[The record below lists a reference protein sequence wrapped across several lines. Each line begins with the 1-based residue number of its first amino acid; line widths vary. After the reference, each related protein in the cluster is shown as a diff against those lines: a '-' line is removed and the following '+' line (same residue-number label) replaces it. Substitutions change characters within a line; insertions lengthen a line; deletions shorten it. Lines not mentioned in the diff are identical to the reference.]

1 MVGVLQSAQSGSA
14 PLVATPNFLFDQ
26 IREATA
32 LRFAEKKV
40 QIDEVFEARA
50 ASLNAESDRFINVKA
65 QINNANAAV
74 ENGQDSIA
82 EIRNTLL
89 EIRTPVALAAEPDE
103 DIEFRATEFDL
114 ALNSINNEANRLGKA
129 FNLVGEINRVDF
141 SPNEIEYRSDLGI
154 RQTTLQGTH
163 AGADYRINVDDGTV
177 WIPELGVD
185 LIQQFSAL
193 QGEELTTTTVG
204 GEEIS
209 NAASTRNAVSLV
221 SYDPDTNAIVIDVT
235 IDPDAAPITYTGT
248 LERDGIGVMP
258 AWFYDGLTT
267 EAGRA
272 RAFEDINE
280 AESLL
285 TLAEGKI
292 STAAA
297 QVSAD
302 ADRIDREF
310 DRLAAEKT
318 EAQLKQFDDVD
329 KLLVEATQQQQAML
343 VNLDALSQQQ
353 QNYVNVF
360 ANFVTSPFTFDLL
373 A

>member
-1 MVGVLQSAQSGSA
+1 MVGILQGAQGQNTLLASA
-14 PLVATPNFLFDQ
+14 PNFLFDQ
-26 IREATA
+26 IRESTA

-40 QIDEVFEARA
+40 AIDETFNARA
-50 ASLNAESDRFINVKA
+50 ASLNAESDRFISVKA

-74 ENGQDSIA
+74 ENGQESIA
-82 EIRNTLL
+82 EIRSALL
-89 EIRTPVALAAEPDE
+89 AIRTPVALAAEPDE

-114 ALNSINNEANRLGKA
+114 AFNNINNEANRLGVG
-129 FNLVGEINRVDF
+129 FNLVGEVNRVDYT
-141 SPNEIEYRSDLGI
+141 PNEIEYRSDLGI
-154 RQTTLQGTH
+154 RSTTLQGTH

-209 NAASTRNAVSLV
+209 NAASTRNAVTLI
-221 SYDPDTNAIVIDVT
+221 SYDDETKAITFEVT
-235 IDPDAAPITYTGT
+235 IDPDAAAISYTGT
-248 LERDGIGVMP
+248 LERDGIGLMP
-258 AWFYDGLTT
+258 SWFYEGLAT

-285 TLAEGKI
+285 TLSEGKI
-292 STAAA
+292 GTAAA

-302 ADRIDREF
+302 SDRIDREF
-310 DRLAAEKT
+310 DRLASEKT
-318 EAQLKQFDDVD
+318 DAQLKQFDDVD

-343 VNLDALSQQQ
+343 VNLDNLSQQQ
-353 QNYVNVF
+353 ANYVNVF
-360 ANFVTSPFTFDLL
+360 ANFITSPFTYDLL